1 MARFQIIDSG
11 LSNILFESDDFNEVY
26 EQALDYLDNNRSC
39 TIKIFDQDTKI
50 SIPVTY
56 DDIVSRIQEMVDRE
70 NNK

>member
-1 MARFQIIDSG
+1 M
-11 LSNILFESDDFNEVY
+11 FESDDFNEVY